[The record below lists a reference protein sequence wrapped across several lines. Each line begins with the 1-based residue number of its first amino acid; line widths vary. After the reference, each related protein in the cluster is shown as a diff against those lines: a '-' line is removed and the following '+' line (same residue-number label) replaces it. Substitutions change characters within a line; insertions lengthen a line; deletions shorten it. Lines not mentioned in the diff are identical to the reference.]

1 MQKTNTSTTCTLP
14 VSLEKHCISL
24 SNRIWQL
31 IPLREEKCTT
41 LYDNIDRLNR
51 ELNGLMKIANNSDD
65 RIITVMCLLENLK
78 EEKNFKIYKADVFRC
93 CDIIRKIAA
102 NGDQDV

>member
-1 MQKTNTSTTCTLP
+1 MQKTNTNTTRTLP

-41 LYDNIDRLNR
+41 LFDNIDRLNR
-51 ELNGLMKIANNSDD
+51 ELNGLMKISNSSDD

-78 EEKNFKIYKADVFRC
+78 EEKNFKTYKADVFRC

-102 NGDQDV
+102 NGDRDV

>member
-1 MQKTNTSTTCTLP
+1 MQKTNTTHTLP
-14 VSLEKHCISL
+14 VSLERHGIAL

-41 LYDNIDRLNR
+41 LFDNIDRLNR
-51 ELNGLMKIANNSDD
+51 ELNGLMKIAKNSDD